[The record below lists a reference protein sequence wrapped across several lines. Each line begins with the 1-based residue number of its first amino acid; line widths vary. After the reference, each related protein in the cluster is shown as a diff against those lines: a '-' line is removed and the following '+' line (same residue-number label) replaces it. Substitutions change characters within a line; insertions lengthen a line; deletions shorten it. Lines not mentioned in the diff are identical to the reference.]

1 MKDKICDK
9 YAKFICEQLTGGYFE
24 RPDVQ
29 ERINK
34 SIETIGE
41 ISRLLD
47 KLPTA
52 KYADRLYKEFF
63 KNGFDSKY
71 VYKNMHQLVQIS
83 LQKILENK
91 AEIQKKLPEGYDLFE
106 RPRVDYLIQALIVNF
121 SQQLN
126 AAYGQLPQHKKDSAQ
141 DEFMYFRTS
150 ADKMAEQLNMSNVNQ
165 EWIQPADDGRISFL
179 EQMWPMHEDNEN
191 KKNTLQHTIPGIV
204 ERLERYADTQKVFLT
219 ADQQENLQSIIQEL
233 SAYPSK
239 ILNDTESFFSIYNQ
253 VSDLEQRI
261 GILKPKKNICEK
273 LFKFASPSKKEDTLA
288 QINADLRAA
297 LKASDPTSSASG
309 RHIMQS
315 YKNQMAVIR
324 SDGSFS
330 CENSPSPS
338 MKTRSSSSGSSGS
351 MSS

>member
-9 YAKFICEQLTGGYFE
+9 YAKFICEQLTGDYFE
-24 RPDVQ
+24 RPDVL

-41 ISRLLD
+41 TSRLLD

-52 KYADRLYKEFF
+52 KYADKLYKEFF

-91 AEIQKKLPEGYDLFE
+91 AAIQKKLPEGYGLFE
-106 RPRVDYLIQALIVNF
+106 PPRVDYLIQALIVNF

-165 EWIQPADDGRISFL
+165 EWIQPADDERISFL
-179 EQMWPMHEDNEN
+179 EQMWPMHKDNEN
-191 KKNTLQHTIPGIV
+191 KKNTLQHTISEIV
-204 ERLERYADTQKVFLT
+204 ERLERYANTQKAFLT

-239 ILNDTESFFSIYNQ
+239 IHNDTESFFSIYNQ
-253 VSDLEQRI
+253 VSNLEQRI
-261 GILKPKKNICEK
+261 SLLKPKKNISEK
-273 LFKFASPSKKEDTLA
+273 LFKLASPSRKEDTLA

-324 SDGSFS
+324 SDDSLSSLSF
-330 CENSPSPS
+330 
-338 MKTRSSSSGSSGS
+338 KTRSSSSGSSGS